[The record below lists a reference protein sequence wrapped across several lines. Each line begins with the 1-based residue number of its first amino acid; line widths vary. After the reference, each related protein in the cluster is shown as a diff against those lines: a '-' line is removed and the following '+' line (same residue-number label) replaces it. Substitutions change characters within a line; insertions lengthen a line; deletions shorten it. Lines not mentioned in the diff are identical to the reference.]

1 MTYCSNEPLGS
12 PEDPKGVPE
21 TPKPTPSRP
30 FNPVDGAGTDP
41 TLDPQFEPQATPG
54 VFDGLEQPPSFG
66 QEAPSAQERETG
78 EDKYGEPQ
86 QLTSRRKFV
95 AWLGDAFEK
104 EKASIPNGIG
114 ATCVSLPLATLVRHL
129 TSEGAGSVLSGVF
142 ASLSSLSWYPVFFGL
157 SYVQDRREILAPD
170 GSINK
175 EKQKALFQAYLAIFG
190 SMEVVWQGVYMLA
203 QPILEKATGM
213 GEEVSTVVTHATL
226 AAIFT
231 FGLPVIKHAWK
242 TLFSNRNNS

>member
-1 MTYCSNEPLGS
+1 M
-12 PEDPKGVPE
+12 
-21 TPKPTPSRP
+21 
-30 FNPVDGAGTDP
+30 
-41 TLDPQFEPQATPG
+41 
-54 VFDGLEQPPSFG
+54 
-66 QEAPSAQERETG
+66 
-78 EDKYGEPQ
+78 
-86 QLTSRRKFV
+86 
-95 AWLGDAFEK
+95 
-104 EKASIPNGIG
+104 
-114 ATCVSLPLATLVRHL
+114 
-129 TSEGAGSVLSGVF
+129 F

-231 FGLPVIKHAWK
+231 FDSQSLSTPGKLSSPIETILKHLK
-242 TLFSNRNNS
+242 L